1 MAVFVCV
8 VVCVS
13 FFKGLGEGVGL
24 GKWERKIFEELD
36 VPWMRIVGEFSFY
49 F

>member
-13 FFKGLGEGVGL
+13 FFKGLGEGE
-24 GKWERKIFEELD
+24 WERKIFEELD
-36 VPWMRIVGEFSFY
+36 VTWMRIVGEFSFY

>member
-13 FFKGLGEGVGL
+13 FFKGLGGG

>member
-13 FFKGLGEGVGL
+13 FFKGLGGG
-24 GKWERKIFEELD
+24 GERKIFEELD